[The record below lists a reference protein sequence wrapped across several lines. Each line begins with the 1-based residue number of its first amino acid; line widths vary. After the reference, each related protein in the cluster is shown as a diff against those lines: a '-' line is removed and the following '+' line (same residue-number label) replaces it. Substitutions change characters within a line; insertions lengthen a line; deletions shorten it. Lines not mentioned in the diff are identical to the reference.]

1 MLCELLPGFSFF
13 LNQDSSDDEDVEEC
27 SGSGKEGEEKR
38 GDGKISTSAEDK
50 KEVEEEEEEEEA
62 VVQDTFSA
70 HVVIHQAL
78 HLPEMR

>member
-13 LNQDSSDDEDVEEC
+13 LNQDSSDDEDVEE
-27 SGSGKEGEEKR
+27 GTDSGKKGEEKC
-38 GDGKISTSAEDK
+38 GDGEVSTSAEDK
-50 KEVEEEEEEEEA
+50 KEVEEEEEEEA

>member
-13 LNQDSSDDEDVEEC
+13 LNQDSSDDEDVEEG
-27 SGSGKEGEEKR
+27 SDSGKEGEEKR

-50 KEVEEEEEEEEA
+50 KEVEEEEA